1 MAKTVV
7 IAVRVPE
14 KIKREIEEL
23 GLEVPDFVREAIE
36 EKLKRR
42 KSNDALEWITAHR
55 VKGKEIGFNSASI
68 LRQMRE
74 IM

>member
-1 MAKTVV
+1 MVKTVV

-14 KIKREIEEL
+14 KIKTEIEEL
-23 GLEVPDFVREAIE
+23 GLEVPDFVREAVE

-42 KSNDALEWITAHR
+42 KSNDALEWITANR
-55 VKGKEIGFNSASI
+55 VQGKEIGFNSVDI

-74 IM
+74 TT

>member
-14 KIKREIEEL
+14 KIKSEIEEL
-23 GLEVPDFVREAIE
+23 GLKVPDFVRKAVE

-42 KSNDALEWITAHR
+42 KSEDALKWITTNR
-55 VKGKEIGFNSASI
+55 VQGKEIGFNSVTI

-74 IM
+74 TM